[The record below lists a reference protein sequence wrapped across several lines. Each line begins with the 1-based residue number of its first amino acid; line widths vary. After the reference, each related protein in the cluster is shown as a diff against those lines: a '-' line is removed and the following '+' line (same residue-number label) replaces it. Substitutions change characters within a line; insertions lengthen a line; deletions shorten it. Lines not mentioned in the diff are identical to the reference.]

1 MSFNQ
6 RLLSFLHESPTPWHA
21 TAAMQHRL
29 VAADFIVLDERDEW
43 RLEPGKGYIV
53 TRNGSSLI
61 AFTTGAAQYTKTG
74 FRMVGAHTDS
84 PCLQVKPSPEIKKHG
99 YLQLG
104 VETYGGVLLN
114 PWFDR
119 DLSLAGRVVYT
130 DSTKQLKSTLID
142 FKKAIATI
150 PSLAIHLDR
159 SANKDRTVN
168 PQTDIPPLLCHLP
181 DEDNMDFRELLKQHI
196 EEQGVKVD
204 KVIDFDLRF
213 YDTQPPTQ
221 IGLKDDFIA
230 SARLDNLLSCFV
242 GTEALLNVGSKAEY
256 PCLLVCND
264 HEECGSQSAVGAQGP
279 FLKSVLERIV
289 GTGEKL
295 TRTMQNSLLISA
307 DNAHGVHPNFADKHD
322 SNHGPLLNAGPVIKI
337 NANQRYATTD
347 ETSSLFRWV
356 CEQVNVPVQ
365 QFVTRTDLGCG
376 STIGPITA
384 GELGVRTLD
393 VGLPTFGMHSIRE
406 LAGTK
411 DTELLLKTIIHLFS
425 LNKLAINYEH

>member
-6 RLLSFLHESPTPWHA
+6 RLLSFLQESPTPWHA
-21 TAAMQHRL
+21 TAVMQQRL
-29 VAADFIVLDERDEW
+29 ITSGFEVLDERDEW
-43 RLEPGKGYIV
+43 HLQPRKGYLV
-53 TRNGSSLI
+53 TRNDSSII
-61 AFTTGAAQYTKTG
+61 AFTTGDAEYTKTG
-74 FRMVGAHTDS
+74 FRMMGAHTDS

-130 DSTKQLKSTLID
+130 DTQNLLKSTLIN
-142 FKKAIATI
+142 FEKAIATI

-159 SANKDRTVN
+159 SANKERTVN
-168 PQTDIPPLLCHLP
+168 PQTDIPPLLCHVP
-181 DEDNMDFRELLKQHI
+181 DGDNPDFRSLLKSHL
-196 EEQGVKVD
+196 EKQGSDVS

-213 YDTQPPTQ
+213 YDTQPPAQ
-221 IGLKDDFIA
+221 IGLNDEFIA

-242 GTEALLNVGSKAEY
+242 GTESLLSTGSNSQY

-279 FLKSVLERIV
+279 FLKSVLERIA
-289 GTGEKL
+289 GTGEAL
-295 TRTMQNSLLISA
+295 TRTMQKSLLISA

-347 ETSSLFRWV
+347 ETSGLFRWV
-356 CEQVNVPVQ
+356 CEKVNVPVQ

-406 LAGTK
+406 LAGAK
-411 DTELLLKTIIHLFS
+411 DAGHLLKALEMIFAQEKIIIH
-425 LNKLAINYEH
+425 